1 MVFCYVKYVYDL
13 VSDWS
18 EHIVFPVVVLLPVS
32 VCVASLHCLHKRAG
46 YLCGS
51 RSAD

>member
-1 MVFCYVKYVYDL
+1 MVFCYIKYVDDL

-46 YLCGS
+46 YLCGR